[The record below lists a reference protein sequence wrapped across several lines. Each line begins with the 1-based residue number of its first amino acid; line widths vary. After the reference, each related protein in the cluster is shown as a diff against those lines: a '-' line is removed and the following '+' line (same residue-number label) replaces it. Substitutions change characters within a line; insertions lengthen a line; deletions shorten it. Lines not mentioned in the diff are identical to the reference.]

1 MKGNF
6 QARFWSSGGRGDS
19 PTDCRKLS
27 ELTYSERGATMKQVA
42 ATLVSLISLLLPLC
56 SPAVLAQ
63 QDFGDVAFVSSGPAA
78 AQADFLH
85 GLAQLHNFE
94 YGDAAAHFRT
104 AQQLAPDGG
113 VPR

>member
-1 MKGNF
+1 
-6 QARFWSSGGRGDS
+6 
-19 PTDCRKLS
+19 
-27 ELTYSERGATMKQVA
+27 MKQVA